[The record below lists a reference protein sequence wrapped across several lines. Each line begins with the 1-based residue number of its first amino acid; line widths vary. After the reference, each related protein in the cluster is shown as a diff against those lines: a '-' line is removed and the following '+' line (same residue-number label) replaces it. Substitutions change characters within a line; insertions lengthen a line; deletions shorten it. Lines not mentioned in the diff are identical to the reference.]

1 MREEHLNLLSELHRD
16 VVLFG
21 LGEVACNL
29 PGVFVLLAGDLASAR
44 IWAAFGF
51 GRTGLTDLFQGAVA
65 GCASTARP
73 TVRVRVVAAELL

>member
-1 MREEHLNLLSELHRD
+1 MREEHLDLLSELHRD

-29 PGVFVLLAGDLASAR
+29 PRIFVLLAGDLAGVR

-65 GCASTARP
+65 GRAFTARP
-73 TVRVRVVAAELL
+73 TVRVGVIAAELL